1 MDKKTII
8 ARLSVF
14 TLIIAGIVILMKLIV
29 GAADVSSKYDGFL
42 SCMADKGVKM
52 YGAFW
57 CPHCQEQEA
66 DLQTSR
72 QNMEKVGVYVE
83 CSNPDRSSTQVCLD
97 QKIDGYPTWVFP
109 DGSRLSGYD
118 SSNPKKRMSELSEKS
133 GCELPTETS
142 TK

>member
-14 TLIIAGIVILMKLIV
+14 ALIVIGIVVLMKLIV
-29 GAADVSSKYDGFL
+29 GAADISSKYDGFVQCL
-42 SCMADKGVKM
+42 ASKNVKM

-72 QNMEKVGVYVE
+72 QNLEKAGVYVE

-97 QKIDGYPTWVFP
+97 NKIESYPTWVFP
-109 DGSRLSGYD
+109 DGSRISGFD
-118 SSNPKKRMSELSEKS
+118 ANESKKRMSELSEKS
-133 GCELPTETS
+133 GCELPTETEA
-142 TK
+142 K